1 MPIRFET
8 LAVHGGQHPD
18 PTTLSRG
25 VPVYR
30 TSSYLFKSAEHAA
43 KLFGLA
49 EQGNVYGRLGNPTQA
64 MLEERMSLL
73 EGGVGALASAS
84 GTSAIFST
92 IVNLAKQGDE
102 IVSANN
108 LYGGTFTLFND
119 ILPQFGITTRFVK
132 PQDFDKMEAA
142 VNGRTRALYV
152 EAIGNPALDV
162 ADLDAVSAIAK
173 RHGLPLVV
181 DATFATPY
189 LLRPFEHGADIVV
202 HSLTKW
208 FVGHGTALGGI
219 VVDGG
224 TFDWTD
230 SRFSLY
236 VEPDASYHYLRWG
249 YDLPEGYPPFIT
261 RMRLVPLRNL
271 GACISPDNAWMI
283 LQGLETLPLRME
295 RHCANALKVAYHLKQ
310 HPKVAWVRY
319 PGLPSHPQNDMAKV
333 YLKDGCGGMIAFG
346 VKGGVEAGRKLVDS
360 LSLIG
365 HMANLGESRTLIIHP
380 ASTTHSQ
387 LTTAQRAVAG
397 LSDGLLRLSV
407 GIENVEDIIADLEK
421 GLEAAGK

>member
-8 LAVHGGQHPD
+8 LAVHGGQQPD

-30 TSSYLFKSAEHAA
+30 TSSYLFKNAEHAA

-64 MLEERMSLL
+64 ILEERMSLL
-73 EGGVGALASAS
+73 EGGAGALASAS

-92 IVNLAKQGDE
+92 IVNLARQGDE

-132 PQDFDKMEAA
+132 PHDFEKMEAA
-142 VNGRTRALYV
+142 INERTRALYV

-162 ADLDAVSAIAK
+162 ADLDAASAIAK
-173 RHGLPLVV
+173 RHGIPLVV

-189 LLRPFEHGADIVV
+189 LLRPFEHGATIVV

-208 FVGHGTALGGI
+208 LGGHGTALGGI
-219 VVDGG
+219 VVDSG
-224 TFDWTD
+224 TFNWAD
-230 SRFSLY
+230 SRFALY
-236 VEPDASYHYLRWG
+236 VEPDVSYHYLRWG

-295 RHCANALKVAYHLKQ
+295 RLLAHALPGAYPRPK
-310 HPKVAWVRY
+310 HPTVAWFRY
-319 PGLPSHPQNDMAKV
+319 PGLPDDPAHAVACRMLRN
-333 YLKDGCGGMIAFG
+333 GFGGMVVFG
-346 VKGGVEAGRKLVDS
+346 IQGGQAAGQRFIEKLGLFSHLANVGDAKS
-360 LSLIG
+360 LAL
-365 HMANLGESRTLIIHP
+365 HP
-380 ASTTHSQ
+380 SSTSHAQ
-387 LTTAQRAVAG
+387 LSEEQQRDAG
-397 LSDGLLRLSV
+397 LPPELIRLSI
-407 GIENVEDIIADLEK
+407 GIEHIDDILEDLDQALEQS
-421 GLEAAGK
+421 

>member
-119 ILPQFGITTRFVK
+119 ILPGRRRSGCGIRHR
-132 PQDFDKMEAA
+132 QAA
-142 VNGRTRALYV
+142 WAAPGCGR
-152 EAIGNPALDV
+152 
-162 ADLDAVSAIAK
+162 DLRHAVSA
-173 RHGLPLVV
+173 
-181 DATFATPY
+181 
-189 LLRPFEHGADIVV
+189 
-202 HSLTKW
+202 S
-208 FVGHGTALGGI
+208 
-219 VVDGG
+219 
-224 TFDWTD
+224 
-230 SRFSLY
+230 
-236 VEPDASYHYLRWG
+236 
-249 YDLPEGYPPFIT
+249 
-261 RMRLVPLRNL
+261 
-271 GACISPDNAWMI
+271 
-283 LQGLETLPLRME
+283 
-295 RHCANALKVAYHLKQ
+295 
-310 HPKVAWVRY
+310 
-319 PGLPSHPQNDMAKV
+319 
-333 YLKDGCGGMIAFG
+333 AF
-346 VKGGVEAGRKLVDS
+346 
-360 LSLIG
+360 
-365 HMANLGESRTLIIHP
+365 
-380 ASTTHSQ
+380 
-387 LTTAQRAVAG
+387 
-397 LSDGLLRLSV
+397 
-407 GIENVEDIIADLEK
+407 
-421 GLEAAGK
+421 

>member
-162 ADLDAVSAIAK
+162 ADQMCIRD
-173 RHGLPLVV
+173 RLPSSL
-181 DATFATPY
+181 PRPPSY
-189 LLRPFEHGADIVV
+189 LL
-202 HSLTKW
+202 SK
-208 FVGHGTALGGI
+208 
-219 VVDGG
+219 
-224 TFDWTD
+224 TFDWWGGRATGV
-230 SRFSLY
+230 RFSEKEEEQGDTRKMEQFRFEMFQGR
-236 VEPDASYHYLRWG
+236 EPR
-249 YDLPEGYPPFIT
+249 
-261 RMRLVPLRNL
+261 
-271 GACISPDNAWMI
+271 SP
-283 LQGLETLPLRME
+283 
-295 RHCANALKVAYHLKQ
+295 
-310 HPKVAWVRY
+310 
-319 PGLPSHPQNDMAKV
+319 
-333 YLKDGCGGMIAFG
+333 
-346 VKGGVEAGRKLVDS
+346 
-360 LSLIG
+360 
-365 HMANLGESRTLIIHP
+365 
-380 ASTTHSQ
+380 
-387 LTTAQRAVAG
+387 
-397 LSDGLLRLSV
+397 
-407 GIENVEDIIADLEK
+407 
-421 GLEAAGK
+421 

>member
-142 VNGRTRALYV
+142 VNGGRA
-152 EAIGNPALDV
+152 PCTWRP
-162 ADLDAVSAIAK
+162 S
-173 RHGLPLVV
+173 
-181 DATFATPY
+181 ATP
-189 LLRPFEHGADIVV
+189 R
-202 HSLTKW
+202 
-208 FVGHGTALGGI
+208 
-219 VVDGG
+219 
-224 TFDWTD
+224 WT
-230 SRFSLY
+230 SRIWM
-236 VEPDASYHYLRWG
+236 R
-249 YDLPEGYPPFIT
+249 YPPSPSGMGCPWLWT
-261 RMRLVPLRNL
+261 RP
-271 GACISPDNAWMI
+271 SPRRI
-283 LQGLETLPLRME
+283 
-295 RHCANALKVAYHLKQ
+295 C
-310 HPKVAWVRY
+310 
-319 PGLPSHPQNDMAKV
+319 
-333 YLKDGCGGMIAFG
+333 F
-346 VKGGVEAGRKLVDS
+346 
-360 LSLIG
+360 
-365 HMANLGESRTLIIHP
+365 
-380 ASTTHSQ
+380 
-387 LTTAQRAVAG
+387 
-397 LSDGLLRLSV
+397 GLLSMVL
-407 GIENVEDIIADLEK
+407 IL
-421 GLEAAGK
+421 

>member
-119 ILPQFGITTRFVK
+119 ILPQFGIK
-132 PQDFDKMEAA
+132 PPSTS
-142 VNGRTRALYV
+142 GRAPCTWR
-152 EAIGNPALDV
+152 P
-162 ADLDAVSAIAK
+162 S
-173 RHGLPLVV
+173 
-181 DATFATPY
+181 ATP
-189 LLRPFEHGADIVV
+189 R
-202 HSLTKW
+202 
-208 FVGHGTALGGI
+208 
-219 VVDGG
+219 
-224 TFDWTD
+224 WT
-230 SRFSLY
+230 SRIWM
-236 VEPDASYHYLRWG
+236 R
-249 YDLPEGYPPFIT
+249 YPPSPSGMGCPWLWT
-261 RMRLVPLRNL
+261 RP
-271 GACISPDNAWMI
+271 SPRRI
-283 LQGLETLPLRME
+283 
-295 RHCANALKVAYHLKQ
+295 C
-310 HPKVAWVRY
+310 
-319 PGLPSHPQNDMAKV
+319 
-333 YLKDGCGGMIAFG
+333 F
-346 VKGGVEAGRKLVDS
+346 
-360 LSLIG
+360 
-365 HMANLGESRTLIIHP
+365 
-380 ASTTHSQ
+380 
-387 LTTAQRAVAG
+387 
-397 LSDGLLRLSV
+397 GLLSMVL
-407 GIENVEDIIADLEK
+407 IL
-421 GLEAAGK
+421 